1 MGLLGDLAG
10 GIAGDTVEKLILFM
24 AGWLVEIFTTML
36 DFVGTWWLNIGA
48 PEMGAGS
55 ATERVQ
61 MATTTFVGVA
71 GIIGTAFA
79 VLRIAR
85 DHNRESAENLVMGLI
100 RTVVVSGL
108 AVSMVALSLAVTDEV
123 APWLVDTIAGN
134 AARDG
139 LGQSMDLDAVTGSK
153 MALTT
158 AGILIVLAPFAILGS
173 ILNAALVIFSYGAA
187 GALCGLLPIF
197 AAASTT
203 ERGRKSFDKAVGWLI
218 AVILFKPV
226 AAVLYGFG
234 LALMN
239 GIRGTGDGEV
249 ANHVITLLSGTVIIF
264 MACLSMPALARVM
277 VPAVS
282 AGPRGMGAGGLAML
296 GGAVAIGA
304 VTAGVGALAAG
315 AAAGAGA
322 AGAGAGGAAGA
333 GAGGAAGAGAGG
345 GAAGAAGAGAAG
357 AAGAGA
363 AGTGA
368 GAAGTGAAGA
378 GAGGASGGA
387 AGASGASATG
397 AGAGSGAGGGASST
411 TGAPGSTG
419 AGGSASTGGPA
430 GAENVESTTAGAAAT
445 SAPGTTT
452 GGASGAENVQ
462 SPSTGAAPAS
472 AAGTGTGG
480 ASGAENVQHP
490 TTGAAP
496 SSAAGTGGASGA
508 EQVQTSSSSPA
519 AAGGASEASGPAGAE
534 PVAATSGAAPAGHPG
549 GEGSS
554 ATGAKKPLINGQ
566 RIEFGLREVVR
577 DAEHSIESGEDL

>member
-1 MGLLGDLAG
+1 MDGLKNIVS

-61 MATTTFVGVA
+61 MATTMFVGVA

-108 AVSMVALSLAVTDEV
+108 AVSTVALSLAVTDEV
-123 APWLVDTIAGN
+123 APWLVDIIAGN

-139 LGQSMDLDAVTGSK
+139 LGQSMDLDAVAGSK

-158 AGILIVLAPFAILGS
+158 AGILIVLAPFAILGA
-173 ILNAALVIFSYGAA
+173 ILNAALVIFSYGVA

-249 ANHVITLLSGTVIIF
+249 ANHVITLLTGTVIIF

-322 AGAGAGGAAGA
+322 AGAGAGAGAAGAGAAGA
-333 GAGGAAGAGAGG
+333 GAGGAAGAGAAG
-345 GAAGAAGAGAAG
+345 GAAGAAGAGAG
-357 AAGAGA
+357 G
-363 AGTGA
+363 
-368 GAAGTGAAGA
+368 AGA

-411 TGAPGSTG
+411 SGAPGSTG
-419 AGGSASTGGPA
+419 AGGSAPAGGPA
-430 GAENVESTTAGAAAT
+430 GAENVESTTAGAAPT

-462 SPSTGAAPAS
+462 SPSTGAAPS
-472 AAGTGTGG
+472 NAAGTGPGG
-480 ASGAENVQHP
+480 ASGAEP
-490 TTGAAP
+490 
-496 SSAAGTGGASGA
+496 
-508 EQVQTSSSSPA
+508 VQTSSSSPA
-519 AAGGASEASGPAGAE
+519 AAGGAAEASGPAGAE
-534 PVAATSGAAPAGHPG
+534 PVAATNGAAPAGHPG
-549 GEGSS
+549 GEGAS
-554 ATGAKKPLINGQ
+554 ATGAKNPLINGQ
-566 RIEFGLREVVR
+566 RLEFGLREAVR
-577 DAEHSIESGEDL
+577 DAEQSIESGEDL

>member
-1 MGLLGDLAG
+1 MMDWVGDLAG

-48 PEMGAGS
+48 VEMGPGS

-61 MATTTFVGVA
+61 SATTTFVGIA

-108 AVSMVALSLAVTDEV
+108 AVSMVSLSLAVTDEV

-139 LGQSMDLDAVTGSK
+139 LGQSMDLDAVAGSK

-173 ILNAALVIFSYGAA
+173 ILNAALVIFSYGVA

-249 ANHVITLLSGTVIIF
+249 ANHVITLLTGTVIIF

-315 AAAGAGA
+315 AAAAGAGA

-333 GAGGAAGAGAGG
+333 GAAGAAGGAAGAGAGG
-345 GAAGAAGAGAAG
+345 GAAGAAGAGAG
-357 AAGAGA
+357 
-363 AGTGA
+363 GA

-378 GAGGASGGA
+378 GAGGASGGV

-397 AGAGSGAGGGASST
+397 AGAGGGASSAT
-411 TGAPGSTG
+411 GVPGSAAAGAPG
-419 AGGSASTGGPA
+419 GGPVSAGGPA
-430 GAENVESTTAGAAAT
+430 GAENVQSPSTGAAPS
-445 SAPGTTT
+445 SAAGTGT

-462 SPSTGAAPAS
+462 SPSTGAAP
-472 AAGTGTGG
+472 
-480 ASGAENVQHP
+480 
-490 TTGAAP
+490 
-496 SSAAGTGGASGA
+496 SSTAGTGGASGA

-519 AAGGASEASGPAGAE
+519 AAGGAAEASGPAGAE
-534 PVAATSGAAPAGHPG
+534 PVAATNGAGPAGHPG

-566 RIEFGLREVVR
+566 RLEFGLREVVR
-577 DAEHSIESGEDL
+577 DAEQALESGEDL

>member
-1 MGLLGDLAG
+1 MGAQELMDGLKNIVS

-61 MATTTFVGVA
+61 MATTMFVGVA

-108 AVSMVALSLAVTDEV
+108 AVSTVALSLAVTDEV
-123 APWLVDTIAGN
+123 APWLVDIIAGN

-139 LGQSMDLDAVTGSK
+139 LGQSMDLDAVAGSK

-158 AGILIVLAPFAILGS
+158 AGILIVLAPFAILGA
-173 ILNAALVIFSYGAA
+173 ILNAALVIFSYGVA

-249 ANHVITLLSGTVIIF
+249 ANHVITLLTGTVIIF

-322 AGAGAGGAAGA
+322 AGAGAGAGAAGAGAAGA
-333 GAGGAAGAGAGG
+333 GAGGAAGAGAAG
-345 GAAGAAGAGAAG
+345 GAAGAAGAGAG
-357 AAGAGA
+357 G
-363 AGTGA
+363 
-368 GAAGTGAAGA
+368 AGA

-411 TGAPGSTG
+411 SGAPGSTG
-419 AGGSASTGGPA
+419 AGGSAPAGGPA
-430 GAENVESTTAGAAAT
+430 GAENVESTTAGAAPT

-462 SPSTGAAPAS
+462 SPSTGAAPS
-472 AAGTGTGG
+472 NAAGTGPGG
-480 ASGAENVQHP
+480 ASGAEP
-490 TTGAAP
+490 
-496 SSAAGTGGASGA
+496 
-508 EQVQTSSSSPA
+508 VQTSSSSPA
-519 AAGGASEASGPAGAE
+519 AAGGAAEASGPAGAE
-534 PVAATSGAAPAGHPG
+534 PVAATNGAAPAGHPG
-549 GEGSS
+549 GEGAS
-554 ATGAKKPLINGQ
+554 ATGAKNPLINGQ
-566 RIEFGLREVVR
+566 RLEFGLREAVR
-577 DAEHSIESGEDL
+577 DAEQSIESGEDL

>member
-1 MGLLGDLAG
+1 MMDWVGDLAG

-108 AVSMVALSLAVTDEV
+108 AVSMVSLSLAVTDEV

-139 LGQSMDLDAVTGSK
+139 LGQSMDLDAVAGSK

-173 ILNAALVIFSYGAA
+173 ILNAALVIFSYGVA

-249 ANHVITLLSGTVIIF
+249 ANHVITLLTGTVIIF

-333 GAGGAAGAGAGG
+333 AGTGAAGAGAGG
-345 GAAGAAGAGAAG
+345 GAAGAAGAGAG
-357 AAGAGA
+357 
-363 AGTGA
+363 GA

-378 GAGGASGGA
+378 GAGGASGGG

-397 AGAGSGAGGGASST
+397 AGAGGGASST
-411 TGAPGSTG
+411 AGAPGPAG
-419 AGGSASTGGPA
+419 AGGSAPAGGPA

-462 SPSTGAAPAS
+462 SPSTSAAPAS
-472 AAGTGTGG
+472 AAGT
-480 ASGAENVQHP
+480 
-490 TTGAAP
+490 
-496 SSAAGTGGASGA
+496 GTGGASGA

-519 AAGGASEASGPAGAE
+519 AAGGASEVSGPAGAE
-534 PVAATSGAAPAGHPG
+534 PVAATNGAGPAGHPG

-554 ATGAKKPLINGQ
+554 ATGAKNPLINGQ
-566 RIEFGLREVVR
+566 RLEFGLREAVR

>member
-1 MGLLGDLAG
+1 MMDWVGDLAG

-48 PEMGAGS
+48 VEMGAGS

-61 MATTTFVGVA
+61 RATTTFVGVA

-108 AVSMVALSLAVTDEV
+108 AVSMVSLSLAVTDEV

-139 LGQSMDLDAVTGSK
+139 LGQSMDLDAVAGSK

-173 ILNAALVIFSYGAA
+173 ILNAALVIFSYGVA

-249 ANHVITLLSGTVIIF
+249 ANHVITLLTGTVIIF

-333 GAGGAAGAGAGG
+333 GAGGAAGAGAAG
-345 GAAGAAGAGAAG
+345 GAAGAAGAGAGGVG
-357 AAGAGA
+357 AAG
-363 AGTGA
+363 
-368 GAAGTGAAGA
+368 AGA

-397 AGAGSGAGGGASST
+397 AGAGGGASST
-411 TGAPGSTG
+411 AGAPGSTG
-419 AGGSASTGGPA
+419 AGGSALAGGPA

-462 SPSTGAAPAS
+462 TPGTGAAPTS

-480 ASGAENVQHP
+480 ASGAENVQSP
-490 TTGAAP
+490 STGAAP
-496 SSAAGTGGASGA
+496 TSAAGTGTGGASGA
-508 EQVQTSSSSPA
+508 EPVQTSSPSPA

-534 PVAATSGAAPAGHPG
+534 PVAATNGAGPTGHPA

>member
-1 MGLLGDLAG
+1 MDGLKNIVS

-139 LGQSMDLDAVTGSK
+139 LGQSMDLDAVAGSK

-173 ILNAALVIFSYGAA
+173 ILNAALVIFSYGVA

-249 ANHVITLLSGTVIIF
+249 ANHVITLLTGTVIIF

-315 AAAGAGA
+315 AAAAGAGA

-333 GAGGAAGAGAGG
+333 AGTGAAGAGAGG
-345 GAAGAAGAGAAG
+345 GAAGAAGAGAG
-357 AAGAGA
+357 
-363 AGTGA
+363 GA

-378 GAGGASGGA
+378 GAGGVSGGGA
-387 AGASGASATG
+387 SASGASAPG

-411 TGAPGSTG
+411 AGAPASAG
-419 AGGSASTGGPA
+419 AGGSAPAGGPA

-462 SPSTGAAPAS
+462 SPSTGAAPSS

-480 ASGAENVQHP
+480 ASGAENVQSP

-496 SSAAGTGGASGA
+496 SSAAGATTGGPSGA
-508 EQVQTSSSSPA
+508 ESVQSSSSGVAPA
-519 AAGGASEASGPAGAE
+519 TGTGETGGPAGAE
-534 PVAATSGAAPAGHPG
+534 PVAATNGSAPAGHPA

-577 DAEHSIESGEDL
+577 DAEQSIESGEDL

>member
-1 MGLLGDLAG
+1 
-10 GIAGDTVEKLILFM
+10 KLILFM

-173 ILNAALVIFSYGAA
+173 ILNAALVIFSYGVA

-249 ANHVITLLSGTVIIF
+249 ANHVITLLTGTVIIF

-333 GAGGAAGAGAGG
+333 AGAGAAGGAAGAGG

-357 AAGAGA
+357 T
-363 AGTGA
+363 GT
-368 GAAGTGAAGA
+368 AGA
-378 GAGGASGGA
+378 GAGGVSGGG

-419 AGGSASTGGPA
+419 AGGSAPAGGPA

-462 SPSTGAAPAS
+462 SP
-472 AAGTGTGG
+472 
-480 ASGAENVQHP
+480 

-496 SSAAGTGGASGA
+496 TSAAGTGGASGA
-508 EQVQTSSSSPA
+508 EQVRSSSPSPA
-519 AAGGASEASGPAGAE
+519 AAGGASEVSGPAGAE
-534 PVAATSGAAPAGHPG
+534 AVAPTNGAGPTGHPA

-554 ATGAKKPLINGQ
+554 VTGAKKPLINGQ

>member
-1 MGLLGDLAG
+1 LAG

-48 PEMGAGS
+48 VEMGPGS

-61 MATTTFVGVA
+61 RATTTFVGVA

-108 AVSMVALSLAVTDEV
+108 AVSTVSLSLAVTDEV

-139 LGQSMDLDAVTGSK
+139 LGQSMDLDAVAGSK

-158 AGILIVLAPFAILGS
+158 AGILIVLAPFAILGA
-173 ILNAALVIFSYGAA
+173 ILNAALVIFSYGVA

-203 ERGRKSFDKAVGWLI
+203 ERGRKAFDKAVGWLI

-249 ANHVITLLSGTVIIF
+249 ANHVITLLTGTVIIF

-322 AGAGAGGAAGA
+322 AGAGAGAAGAGAAGA
-333 GAGGAAGAGAGG
+333 GAGGAAGAGAAG
-345 GAAGAAGAGAAG
+345 GAAGAAGAGAG
-357 AAGAGA
+357 GAGA
-363 AGTGA
+363 AG
-368 GAAGTGAAGA
+368 AGA

-419 AGGSASTGGPA
+419 AGGSASAGGPA

-462 SPSTGAAPAS
+462 SPSTGAAPSS

-480 ASGAENVQHP
+480 ASGAEP
-490 TTGAAP
+490 
-496 SSAAGTGGASGA
+496 
-508 EQVQTSSSSPA
+508 VQTSSSSPA
-519 AAGGASEASGPAGAE
+519 AAGGTSEASGPAGAE
-534 PVAATSGAAPAGHPG
+534 PVAATNGAGPTGHPA

-566 RIEFGLREVVR
+566 RLEFGLREVVR
-577 DAEHSIESGEDL
+577 DSEQSIESGEDL

>member
-1 MGLLGDLAG
+1 M
-10 GIAGDTVEKLILFM
+10 EKVILFM

-61 MATTTFVGVA
+61 RATTTFVGVA

-85 DHNRESAENLVMGLI
+85 DHSRESAENLVMGLI

-123 APWLVDTIAGN
+123 APWLVDTIAGD

-139 LGQSMDLDAVTGSK
+139 LGQSMGLDAVAGST

-158 AGILIVLAPFAILGS
+158 AGILIVLAPFAILGA
-173 ILNAALVIFSYGAA
+173 ILNAALVIFSYGVA
-187 GALCGLLPIF
+187 GALCGILPIF

-203 ERGRKSFDKAVGWLI
+203 ERGRKAFDKAVGWLI
-218 AVILFKPV
+218 SVILFKPV

-239 GIRGTGDGEV
+239 GISGTGDGEV
-249 ANHVITLLSGTVIIF
+249 ANQVITLLTGTVIIF
-264 MACLSMPALARVM
+264 SACLSMPALARVM

-304 VTAGVGALAAG
+304 LTAGVGTAAAG
-315 AAAGAGA
+315 AAAAGAGA
-322 AGAGAGGAAGA
+322 AGAGAGA
-333 GAGGAAGAGAGG
+333 AGGA
-345 GAAGAAGAGAAG
+345 AGAAG

-363 AGTGA
+363 AGGA
-368 GAAGTGAAGA
+368 TGA
-378 GAGGASGGA
+378 GAGGAGA
-387 AGASGASATG
+387 
-397 AGAGSGAGGGASST
+397 AGAGSGAGTGASGAGAGASGAGASSGAGGGSST
-411 TGAPGSTG
+411 GSSASSSTGAPGSAG
-419 AGGSASTGGPA
+419 AGGPGDGSPSVGGPA
-430 GAENVESTTAGAAAT
+430 GAESVESTTAGAAPT

-462 SPSTGAAPAS
+462 SPSTGAAPTR

-480 ASGAENVQHP
+480 ASGAE
-490 TTGAAP
+490 
-496 SSAAGTGGASGA
+496 
-508 EQVQTSSSSPA
+508 QVQSSSPSPA

-534 PVAATSGAAPAGHPG
+534 AVAPTNGAGPTGHPG

-554 ATGAKKPLINGQ
+554 VTGAKKPLINGQ
-566 RIEFGLREVVR
+566 RLEFGLREVVR

>member
-1 MGLLGDLAG
+1 MMDWVGDLASSV
-10 GIAGDTVEKLILFM
+10 AGDTVEKVILFM

-61 MATTTFVGVA
+61 RATTTFVGVA

-85 DHNRESAENLVMGLI
+85 DHSRESAENLVMGLI

-123 APWLVDTIAGN
+123 APWLVDTIAGD

-139 LGQSMDLDAVTGSK
+139 LGQSMGLDAVAGST

-158 AGILIVLAPFAILGS
+158 AGILIVLAPFAILGA
-173 ILNAALVIFSYGAA
+173 ILNAALVIFSYGVA
-187 GALCGLLPIF
+187 GALCGILPIF

-203 ERGRKSFDKAVGWLI
+203 ERGRKAFDKAVGWLI
-218 AVILFKPV
+218 SVILFKPV

-239 GIRGTGDGEV
+239 GISGTGDGEV
-249 ANHVITLLSGTVIIF
+249 ANQVITLLTGTVIIF
-264 MACLSMPALARVM
+264 SACLSMPALARVM

-304 VTAGVGALAAG
+304 LTAGVGTAAAG
-315 AAAGAGA
+315 AAAAGAGA
-322 AGAGAGGAAGA
+322 AGAGAGA
-333 GAGGAAGAGAGG
+333 AGGA
-345 GAAGAAGAGAAG
+345 AGAAG

-363 AGTGA
+363 AGGA
-368 GAAGTGAAGA
+368 TGA
-378 GAGGASGGA
+378 GAGGAGA
-387 AGASGASATG
+387 
-397 AGAGSGAGGGASST
+397 AGAGSGAGTGASGAGAGASGAGASSGAGGGSST
-411 TGAPGSTG
+411 GSSASSSTGAPGSAG
-419 AGGSASTGGPA
+419 AGGPGDGSPSVGGPA
-430 GAENVESTTAGAAAT
+430 GAESVESTTAGAAPT

-462 SPSTGAAPAS
+462 SPSTGAAPTR

-480 ASGAENVQHP
+480 ASGAE
-490 TTGAAP
+490 
-496 SSAAGTGGASGA
+496 
-508 EQVQTSSSSPA
+508 QVQSSSPSPA

-534 PVAATSGAAPAGHPG
+534 AVAPTNGAGPTGHPG

-554 ATGAKKPLINGQ
+554 VTGAKKPLINGQ
-566 RIEFGLREVVR
+566 RLEFGLREVVR

>member
-10 GIAGDTVEKLILFM
+10 SIAGDTVEKLILFM
-24 AGWLVEIFTTML
+24 AGWLVDIFTTML

-48 PEMGAGS
+48 VEMGPGS

-79 VLRIAR
+79 VIKIAR
-85 DHNRESAENLVMGLI
+85 DHSRESAENLVMGLI
-100 RTVVVSGL
+100 RTVVTSAL
-108 AVSMVALSLAVTDEV
+108 AVSMVALSLAVTDQV

-139 LGQSMDLDAVTGSK
+139 LGQSMGLDAVGGSA

-158 AGILIVLAPFAILGS
+158 AGILIVLAPFAILGA
-173 ILNAALVIFSYGAA
+173 ILNAALVIFSYGVA

-239 GIRGTGDGEV
+239 GISGTGNDEV
-249 ANHVITLLSGTVIIF
+249 SNQVITLITGTVIIF
-264 MACLSMPALARVM
+264 TACLSMPALARVM

-282 AGPRGMGAGGLAML
+282 AGPRGMGAGGLAMV

-322 AGAGAGGAAGA
+322 GGAAGA

-345 GAAGAAGAGAAG
+345 
-357 AAGAGA
+357 
-363 AGTGA
+363 
-368 GAAGTGAAGA
+368 
-378 GAGGASGGA
+378 ASGGG
-387 AGASGASATG
+387 AGASGASASG
-397 AGAGSGAGGGASST
+397 AGAGSGTGGGASST
-411 TGAPGSTG
+411 PGAPGSAG
-419 AGGSASTGGPA
+419 AGTPGGDSPAAGGPA
-430 GAENVESTTAGAAAT
+430 GAQNVESTTAGAAPT

-462 SPSTGAAPAS
+462 SPTTGAAPNS

-480 ASGAENVQHP
+480 ASGAESVQSP

-496 SSAAGTGGASGA
+496 TSAAGTGTGGASGA
-508 EQVQTSSSSPA
+508 EQVQSSSPSPA
-519 AAGGASEASGPAGAE
+519 AAGGVSEASGPAGAE
-534 PVAATSGAAPAGHPG
+534 PVAATSGAGPTGHPG

>member
-1 MGLLGDLAG
+1 MDVIKDVAG
-10 GIAGDTVEKLILFM
+10 SIAGDTVEKLILFM
-24 AGWLVEIFTTML
+24 AGWLIEVFTTML
-36 DFVGTWWLNIGA
+36 DLVGTWWLNIGA

-61 MATTTFVGVA
+61 TATTTFVGVA

-139 LGQSMDLDAVTGSK
+139 LGQSMGLSGMVGAG
-153 MALTT
+153 MALPT
-158 AGILIVLAPFAILGS
+158 AGILLFLTPFALLGA
-173 ILNAALVIFSYGAA
+173 ILNAALVIFSYGVA

-203 ERGRKSFDKAVGWLI
+203 QKGQKSFDKAVGWLL
-218 AVILFKPV
+218 AMILFKPG
-226 AAVLYGFG
+226 AAVIYGFG

-239 GIRGTGDGEV
+239 GIDGTGGDEV
-249 ANHVITLLSGTVIIF
+249 SNKIISLLTGTVVIF
-264 MACLSMPALARVM
+264 SACFAMPALVRVL

-282 AGPRGMGAGGLAML
+282 AGPRGMGAGGLAMV
-296 GGAVAIGA
+296 GGALAIGA
-304 VTAGVGALAAG
+304 VTAGVGTLAAG

-322 AGAGAGGAAGA
+322 AGAGAA
-333 GAGGAAGAGAGG
+333 GAGGAAGAAG
-345 GAAGAAGAGAAG
+345 GAAGAAGAGAG
-357 AAGAGA
+357 
-363 AGTGA
+363 GA

-411 TGAPGSTG
+411 AGAPGSAG
-419 AGGSASTGGPA
+419 AGGSAPAGGPA

-462 SPSTGAAPAS
+462 SASTGAAPSS
-472 AAGTGTGG
+472 AAATGTGG
-480 ASGAENVQHP
+480 ASGAENVQTP
-490 TTGAAP
+490 STGAAP
-496 SSAAGTGGASGA
+496 SSTAGTGGASGA

-519 AAGGASEASGPAGAE
+519 AAGGASEAAGPAGAE
-534 PVAATSGAAPAGHPG
+534 PVAPANGAAAVGHPA

-566 RIEFGLREVVR
+566 RLEFGLREVVR
-577 DAEHSIESGEDL
+577 DAEHALESGEDL

>member
-1 MGLLGDLAG
+1 MDVIKDVAG
-10 GIAGDTVEKLILFM
+10 SIAGDTVEKLILFM
-24 AGWLVEIFTTML
+24 AGWLIEVFTTML
-36 DFVGTWWLNIGA
+36 DMVGTWWLNIGA

-61 MATTTFVGVA
+61 TATTTFVGVA

-108 AVSMVALSLAVTDEV
+108 AVSMVSLSLAVTDEV

-139 LGQSMDLDAVTGSK
+139 LGQSMGLSGMVGAG
-153 MALTT
+153 MALPT
-158 AGILIVLAPFAILGS
+158 AGILLFLTPFALLGA
-173 ILNAALVIFSYGAA
+173 ILNAALVIFSYGVA

-203 ERGRKSFDKAVGWLI
+203 QKGQKSFDKAVGWLL
-218 AVILFKPV
+218 AMILFKPG
-226 AAVLYGFG
+226 AAVIYGFG

-239 GIRGTGDGEV
+239 GIDGTGGDEV
-249 ANHVITLLSGTVIIF
+249 SNKIISLLTGTVVIF
-264 MACLSMPALARVM
+264 SACFAMPALVRVL

-282 AGPRGMGAGGLAML
+282 AGPRGMGAGGLAMV
-296 GGAVAIGA
+296 GGALAIGA
-304 VTAGVGALAAG
+304 VTAGVGTLAAG
-315 AAAGAGA
+315 AGAAGAGA

-333 GAGGAAGAGAGG
+333 AG

-357 AAGAGA
+357 A
-363 AGTGA
+363 
-368 GAAGTGAAGA
+368 GAAGA
-378 GAGGASGGA
+378 GGGGAGAGGVSGGG

-397 AGAGSGAGGGASST
+397 AGAGGGASST
-411 TGAPGSTG
+411 TGAPGSAAAG
-419 AGGSASTGGPA
+419 APSGGPVSAGGPAGGPA

-452 GGASGAENVQ
+452 GGASGAEPVQ
-462 SPSTGAAPAS
+462 S
-472 AAGTGTGG
+472 
-480 ASGAENVQHP
+480 
-490 TTGAAP
+490 
-496 SSAAGTGGASGA
+496 
-508 EQVQTSSSSPA
+508 SSSSPA
-519 AAGGASEASGPAGAE
+519 AAGGATEASGPAGAE
-534 PVAATSGAAPAGHPG
+534 PVAATNGAGPAGHPG

-554 ATGAKKPLINGQ
+554 ATGAKNPLINGQ
-566 RIEFGLREVVR
+566 RLEFGLREVVR
-577 DAEHSIESGEDL
+577 DAEQSIESGEDL

>member
-1 MGLLGDLAG
+1 MDGLKNIVS

-173 ILNAALVIFSYGAA
+173 ILNAALVIFSYGVA

-249 ANHVITLLSGTVIIF
+249 ANHVITLLTGTVIIF

-333 GAGGAAGAGAGG
+333 AGAGAAGGAAGAGG

-357 AAGAGA
+357 T
-363 AGTGA
+363 GT
-368 GAAGTGAAGA
+368 AGA
-378 GAGGASGGA
+378 GAGGVSGGG

-419 AGGSASTGGPA
+419 AGGSAPAGGPA

-462 SPSTGAAPAS
+462 SP
-472 AAGTGTGG
+472 
-480 ASGAENVQHP
+480 

-496 SSAAGTGGASGA
+496 TSAAGTGGASGA
-508 EQVQTSSSSPA
+508 EQVRSSSPSPA
-519 AAGGASEASGPAGAE
+519 AAGGASEVSGPAGAE
-534 PVAATSGAAPAGHPG
+534 AVAPTNGAGPTGHPA

-554 ATGAKKPLINGQ
+554 VTGAKKPLINGQ

>member
-1 MGLLGDLAG
+1 MGLLGDLASSV
-10 GIAGDTVEKLILFM
+10 AGDTVEKLILFM

-61 MATTTFVGVA
+61 TATTTFVGVA

-85 DHNRESAENLVMGLI
+85 DHSRDSAENLVMGLI

-108 AVSMVALSLAVTDEV
+108 AVSMVSLSLAVTDEV

-139 LGQSMDLDAVTGSK
+139 LGQSMDLDAVAGSK

-173 ILNAALVIFSYGAA
+173 ILNAALVIFSYGVA

-203 ERGRKSFDKAVGWLI
+203 ERGRKAFDKAVGWLI

-249 ANHVITLLSGTVIIF
+249 ANHVITLLTGTVIIF

-322 AGAGAGGAAGA
+322 AGAGAGAAGAGAAGA
-333 GAGGAAGAGAGG
+333 GAG
-345 GAAGAAGAGAAG
+345 AGAAGAGAAG
-357 AAGAGA
+357 AGASGAGA
-363 AGTGA
+363 AGAGPGA
-368 GAAGTGAAGA
+368 GAAGA
-378 GAGGASGGA
+378 GASGAG
-387 AGASGASATG
+387 AGAS
-397 AGAGSGAGGGASST
+397 GAGSGAGGGASTGSSAA
-411 TGAPGSTG
+411 GAPGSAG
-419 AGGSASTGGPA
+419 AGAPSGGSPSAGGPA

-445 SAPGTTT
+445 SVPGTTT

-462 SPSTGAAPAS
+462 SP
-472 AAGTGTGG
+472 
-480 ASGAENVQHP
+480 

-496 SSAAGTGGASGA
+496 NSAAGASTGGPSGA
-508 EQVQTSSSSPA
+508 ESVQSSSSGISPA
-519 AAGGASEASGPAGAE
+519 TGTGETSGPAGAE
-534 PVAATSGAAPAGHPG
+534 PVAATNGAGPTGHPA

-554 ATGAKKPLINGQ
+554 ATGAKNPLINGQ

-577 DAEHSIESGEDL
+577 DAEQALESGEDL

>member
-1 MGLLGDLAG
+1 MDVIKDVAG
-10 GIAGDTVEKLILFM
+10 SIAGDTVEKLILFM
-24 AGWLVEIFTTML
+24 AGWLIEVFTTML
-36 DFVGTWWLNIGA
+36 DLVGTWWLNIGA

-61 MATTTFVGVA
+61 TATTTFVGVA

-134 AARDG
+134 AARDR
-139 LGQSMDLDAVTGSK
+139 LGQSMGLSGMVGAG
-153 MALTT
+153 MALPT
-158 AGILIVLAPFAILGS
+158 AGILLFLTPFALLGA
-173 ILNAALVIFSYGAA
+173 ILNAALVIFSYGVA

-203 ERGRKSFDKAVGWLI
+203 QKGQKSFDKAVGWLL
-218 AVILFKPV
+218 AMILFKPG
-226 AAVLYGFG
+226 AAVIYGFG

-239 GIRGTGDGEV
+239 GIDGTGGDEV
-249 ANHVITLLSGTVIIF
+249 SNKIISLLTGTVVIF
-264 MACLSMPALARVM
+264 SACFAMPALVRVL

-282 AGPRGMGAGGLAML
+282 AGPRGMGAGGLAMV
-296 GGAVAIGA
+296 GGALAIGA
-304 VTAGVGALAAG
+304 VTAGVGTLAAG
-315 AAAGAGA
+315 AAAGAGAAGAGA

-333 GAGGAAGAGAGG
+333 AG
-345 GAAGAAGAGAAG
+345 GAAGAAGAGAG
-357 AAGAGA
+357 
-363 AGTGA
+363 GA

-387 AGASGASATG
+387 AGAGSSATG

-411 TGAPGSTG
+411 TGAPGSAAAG
-419 AGGSASTGGPA
+419 APSGGPVSAGGPAGGPA

-452 GGASGAENVQ
+452 GGTSGAENVQ
-462 SPSTGAAPAS
+462 SSSTGAAPTS

-480 ASGAENVQHP
+480 ASGAE
-490 TTGAAP
+490 
-496 SSAAGTGGASGA
+496 
-508 EQVQTSSSSPA
+508 QVQSSSSSSA

-534 PVAATSGAAPAGHPG
+534 PVAATNGAAPAGHPG

-554 ATGAKKPLINGQ
+554 VTGAKNPLINGQ
-566 RIEFGLREVVR
+566 RLEFGLREAVR
-577 DAEHSIESGEDL
+577 DAEQSIESGEDL

>member
-1 MGLLGDLAG
+1 MDVIKDVAG
-10 GIAGDTVEKLILFM
+10 SIAGDTVEKLILFM
-24 AGWLVEIFTTML
+24 AGWLIEVFTTML
-36 DFVGTWWLNIGA
+36 DLVGTWWLNIGA

-61 MATTTFVGVA
+61 TATTTFVGVA

-108 AVSMVALSLAVTDEV
+108 AVSMVSLSLAVTDEV

-139 LGQSMDLDAVTGSK
+139 LGQSMGLSGMVGAG
-153 MALTT
+153 MALPT
-158 AGILIVLAPFAILGS
+158 AGILLFLTPFALLGA
-173 ILNAALVIFSYGAA
+173 ILNAALVIFSYGVA

-203 ERGRKSFDKAVGWLI
+203 QKGQKSFDKAVGWLL
-218 AVILFKPV
+218 AMILFKPG
-226 AAVLYGFG
+226 AAVIYGFG

-239 GIRGTGDGEV
+239 GIDGTGGDEV
-249 ANHVITLLSGTVIIF
+249 SNKIISLLTGTVVIF
-264 MACLSMPALARVM
+264 SACFAMPALVRVL

-282 AGPRGMGAGGLAML
+282 AGPRGMGAGGLAMV
-296 GGAVAIGA
+296 GGALAIGA
-304 VTAGVGALAAG
+304 VTAGVGTLAAG
-315 AAAGAGA
+315 AAAGAGAAGAGA

-333 GAGGAAGAGAGG
+333 AG
-345 GAAGAAGAGAAG
+345 AG

-363 AGTGA
+363 AGT
-368 GAAGTGAAGA
+368 

-411 TGAPGSTG
+411 AGAPGSAG
-419 AGGSASTGGPA
+419 AGGSAPAGGPA

-452 GGASGAENVQ
+452 GGAAGAENVQ

-480 ASGAENVQHP
+480 ASGAE
-490 TTGAAP
+490 
-496 SSAAGTGGASGA
+496 
-508 EQVQTSSSSPA
+508 QVQTSSSSPA
-519 AAGGASEASGPAGAE
+519 AAGGSAEASGPAGAE
-534 PVAATSGAAPAGHPG
+534 PVAATNGAGPTGHPG

-554 ATGAKKPLINGQ
+554 VTGAKKPLINGQ
-566 RIEFGLREVVR
+566 RLEFGLREVVR
-577 DAEHSIESGEDL
+577 DSEQSIESGEDL

>member
-1 MGLLGDLAG
+1 MGLLGDLAS

-108 AVSMVALSLAVTDEV
+108 AVSMVSLSLAVTDEV

-173 ILNAALVIFSYGAA
+173 ILNAALVIFSYGVA

-249 ANHVITLLSGTVIIF
+249 ANHVITLLTGTVIIF

-322 AGAGAGGAAGA
+322 ADA
-333 GAGGAAGAGAGG
+333 

-357 AAGAGA
+357 AGGAAGA
-363 AGTGA
+363 AGGATG
-368 GAAGTGAAGA
+368 GAAGA
-378 GAGGASGGA
+378 GASGAG
-387 AGASGASATG
+387 AGASGAG
-397 AGAGSGAGGGASST
+397 AAASGAGGGASGAGGGAST
-411 TGAPGSTG
+411 GSGAAGAPGSASAG
-419 AGGSASTGGPA
+419 APGGGSPSAGGPA

-462 SPSTGAAPAS
+462 SPSTGAAP
-472 AAGTGTGG
+472 
-480 ASGAENVQHP
+480 
-490 TTGAAP
+490 

-519 AAGGASEASGPAGAE
+519 AAGGAAEASGP
-534 PVAATSGAAPAGHPG
+534 TGHPG

>member
-1 MGLLGDLAG
+1 MGLLGDLAS

-108 AVSMVALSLAVTDEV
+108 AVSMVSLSLAVTDEV

-173 ILNAALVIFSYGAA
+173 ILNAALVIFSYGVA

-249 ANHVITLLSGTVIIF
+249 ANHVITLLTGTVIIF

-322 AGAGAGGAAGA
+322 ADA
-333 GAGGAAGAGAGG
+333 

-357 AAGAGA
+357 AGGAAGA
-363 AGTGA
+363 AGGATG
-368 GAAGTGAAGA
+368 GAAGA
-378 GAGGASGGA
+378 GASGAG
-387 AGASGASATG
+387 AGASGAGAAASG
-397 AGAGSGAGGGASST
+397 AGAAASGAGGGASGAGGGAST
-411 TGAPGSTG
+411 GSGAAGAPGSASAG
-419 AGGSASTGGPA
+419 APGGGSPSAGGPA

-462 SPSTGAAPAS
+462 SPSTGAAP
-472 AAGTGTGG
+472 
-480 ASGAENVQHP
+480 
-490 TTGAAP
+490 

-519 AAGGASEASGPAGAE
+519 AAGGAAEASGP
-534 PVAATSGAAPAGHPG
+534 TGHPG

>member
-1 MGLLGDLAG
+1 MEFISDMASS
-10 GIAGDTVEKLILFM
+10 IAGDTVEKLILFM

-61 MATTTFVGVA
+61 TATTTFVGVA

-85 DHNRESAENLVMGLI
+85 DHSRESAENLVMGLI

-123 APWLVDTIAGN
+123 APWLVDTIAGD

-139 LGQSMDLDAVTGSK
+139 LGQSMGLDAVAGST

-158 AGILIVLAPFAILGS
+158 AGILIVLAPFAILGA
-173 ILNAALVIFSYGAA
+173 ILNAALVIFSYGVA
-187 GALCGLLPIF
+187 GALCGILPIF

-203 ERGRKSFDKAVGWLI
+203 ERGRKAFDKAVGWLI
-218 AVILFKPV
+218 SVILFKPV

-239 GIRGTGDGEV
+239 GISGTGDGEV
-249 ANHVITLLSGTVIIF
+249 ANHVITLLTGTVIIF
-264 MACLSMPALARVM
+264 SACLSMPALARVM

-304 VTAGVGALAAG
+304 LTAGVGTAAAG
-315 AAAGAGA
+315 AAAAGAAGAGAGAAGAGAGAAGAGA
-322 AGAGAGGAAGA
+322 AGAGAGAA
-333 GAGGAAGAGAGG
+333 G
-345 GAAGAAGAGAAG
+345 GAAGAAGG
-357 AAGAGA
+357 
-363 AGTGA
+363 
-368 GAAGTGAAGA
+368 
-378 GAGGASGGA
+378 GAGGAGA
-387 AGASGASATG
+387 
-397 AGAGSGAGGGASST
+397 AGAGSGAGAGASGAGAGASGAGASSGAGGGSST
-411 TGAPGSTG
+411 GSSASSSTGAPGSTG
-419 AGGSASTGGPA
+419 AGGGSPSADGPA
-430 GAENVESTTAGAAAT
+430 GAENVESTTAGTAPT

-462 SPSTGAAPAS
+462 SPTTGAAPGS

-480 ASGAENVQHP
+480 PTGAESVQ
-490 TTGAAP
+490 
-496 SSAAGTGGASGA
+496 
-508 EQVQTSSSSPA
+508 SSSPSPA
-519 AAGGASEASGPAGAE
+519 AAGGTSEASGPAGAE
-534 PVAATSGAAPAGHPG
+534 AVAPTNGAGPTGHPG

-554 ATGAKKPLINGQ
+554 VTGAKKPLINGQ
-566 RIEFGLREVVR
+566 RLEFGLREVVR
-577 DAEHSIESGEDL
+577 DAEQSIESGEDL

>member
-1 MGLLGDLAG
+1 MDGLKNIVS

-108 AVSMVALSLAVTDEV
+108 AVSTVALSLAVTDEV

-139 LGQSMDLDAVTGSK
+139 LGQSMDLDAVAGSK

-173 ILNAALVIFSYGAA
+173 ILNAALVIFSYGVA

-249 ANHVITLLSGTVIIF
+249 ANHVITLLTGTVIIF

-322 AGAGAGGAAGA
+322 AGAGAGAGAAGA
-333 GAGGAAGAGAGG
+333 GATGAGASATGAGAAG
-345 GAAGAAGAGAAG
+345 GAAGAAGAGAGVAG

-363 AGTGA
+363 GGA
-368 GAAGTGAAGA
+368 GAAGAA

-419 AGGSASTGGPA
+419 AGGSAPAGGPA
-430 GAENVESTTAGAAAT
+430 GAENVESTTAGAAPT

-462 SPSTGAAPAS
+462 SPSTGAAPSNAT
-472 AAGTGTGG
+472 GTGTGG
-480 ASGAENVQHP
+480 AAGAEP
-490 TTGAAP
+490 
-496 SSAAGTGGASGA
+496 
-508 EQVQTSSSSPA
+508 VQTSSSSPA

-534 PVAATSGAAPAGHPG
+534 PVASTNGAGPTGHPG
-549 GEGSS
+549 GEGAS
-554 ATGAKKPLINGQ
+554 ATGAKNPLINGQ
-566 RIEFGLREVVR
+566 RLEFGLREVVR
-577 DAEHSIESGEDL
+577 DSEQSIESGEDL

>member
-1 MGLLGDLAG
+1 MMDWVGDLAG

-24 AGWLVEIFTTML
+24 AGWLIEIFTTML

-48 PEMGAGS
+48 VEMGAGS

-61 MATTTFVGVA
+61 TATTTFVGVA

-85 DHNRESAENLVMGLI
+85 DHSRESAENLVMGLI

-108 AVSMVALSLAVTDEV
+108 AVSMVSLSLAVTDEV

-139 LGQSMDLDAVTGSK
+139 LGQSMDLDAVAGSK

-158 AGILIVLAPFAILGS
+158 AGILIVLAPFAILGA
-173 ILNAALVIFSYGAA
+173 ILNAALVIFSYGVA

-203 ERGRKSFDKAVGWLI
+203 ERGRKAFDKAVGWLI
-218 AVILFKPV
+218 SVILFKPV

-249 ANHVITLLSGTVIIF
+249 ANHVITLLTGTVIIF
-264 MACLSMPALARVM
+264 SACLSMPALARVM

-304 VTAGVGALAAG
+304 LTAGVGTAAAG
-315 AAAGAGA
+315 AAAAGAGA
-322 AGAGAGGAAGA
+322 TGAGSG
-333 GAGGAAGAGAGG
+333 
-345 GAAGAAGAGAAG
+345 
-357 AAGAGA
+357 

-368 GAAGTGAAGA
+368 SGA
-378 GAGGASGGA
+378 G
-387 AGASGASATG
+387 SGASG
-397 AGAGSGAGGGASST
+397 AGAGSGAGGGSSTGSSASSSI
-411 TGAPGSTG
+411 GAPGSTG
-419 AGGSASTGGPA
+419 AGGGSPSTGGPA
-430 GAENVESTTAGAAAT
+430 GAENVESTTAGAVPT

-462 SPSTGAAPAS
+462 SPTTGAAPSS

-480 ASGAENVQHP
+480 ASGAE
-490 TTGAAP
+490 
-496 SSAAGTGGASGA
+496 
-508 EQVQTSSSSPA
+508 QVQSSSPSPA

-534 PVAATSGAAPAGHPG
+534 AVAPTNGAGPTGHPG

-554 ATGAKKPLINGQ
+554 VTGAKKPLINGQ
-566 RIEFGLREVVR
+566 RLEFGLREVVR

>member
-1 MGLLGDLAG
+1 MDVIKDVAG
-10 GIAGDTVEKLILFM
+10 SIAGDTVEKLILFM
-24 AGWLVEIFTTML
+24 AGWLIEVFTTML
-36 DFVGTWWLNIGA
+36 DLVGTWWLNIGA

-61 MATTTFVGVA
+61 TATTTFVGVA

-108 AVSMVALSLAVTDEV
+108 AVSMVALSLTVTDEV

-139 LGQSMDLDAVTGSK
+139 LGQSMGLSGMVGAG
-153 MALTT
+153 MALPT
-158 AGILIVLAPFAILGS
+158 AGILLFLTPFALLGA
-173 ILNAALVIFSYGAA
+173 ILNAALVIFSYGVA

-203 ERGRKSFDKAVGWLI
+203 QKGQKSFDKAVGWLL
-218 AVILFKPV
+218 AMILFKPG
-226 AAVLYGFG
+226 AAVIYGFG

-239 GIRGTGDGEV
+239 GIDGTGGDEV
-249 ANHVITLLSGTVIIF
+249 ANKIISLLTGTVVIF
-264 MACLSMPALARVM
+264 SACFAMPALVRVL

-304 VTAGVGALAAG
+304 LTAGVGTAAAG
-315 AAAGAGA
+315 AAAAGAGA
-322 AGAGAGGAAGA
+322 AGAGAGGATGA
-333 GAGGAAGAGAGG
+333 GASG
-345 GAAGAAGAGAAG
+345 AGAAGAGA
-357 AAGAGA
+357 
-363 AGTGA
+363 
-368 GAAGTGAAGA
+368 
-378 GAGGASGGA
+378 S
-387 AGASGASATG
+387 G
-397 AGAGSGAGGGASST
+397 AGAGSGAGGGAFSA
-411 TGAPGSTG
+411 TGAQAPGSG
-419 AGGSASTGGPA
+419 EAAGGGSSTAGGPA
-430 GAENVESTTAGAAAT
+430 GAENVESATAAAAPSSAPGTTTGDASGAENVQSSTAGAAPT

-462 SPSTGAAPAS
+462 GPTSGSSAPGGSSASTGSGPA
-472 AAGTGTGG
+472 
-480 ASGAENVQHP
+480 GAEPVQ
-490 TTGAAP
+490 
-496 SSAAGTGGASGA
+496 SSNPP
-508 EQVQTSSSSPA
+508 PA

-534 PVAATSGAAPAGHPG
+534 PVASTNGAGPTGHPG

-554 ATGAKKPLINGQ
+554 VTGAKKPLVDGQ
-566 RIEFGLREVVR
+566 RLEFGLREVAR
-577 DAEHSIESGEDL
+577 DSEQSIESGEDL

>member
-1 MGLLGDLAG
+1 MEFISDMASS
-10 GIAGDTVEKLILFM
+10 IAGDTVEKLILFM

-173 ILNAALVIFSYGAA
+173 ILNAALVIFSYGVA

-249 ANHVITLLSGTVIIF
+249 ANHVITLLTGTVIIF

-333 GAGGAAGAGAGG
+333 GAAGAAGGAAGAGAGG
-345 GAAGAAGAGAAG
+345 GAAGAAGAGAG
-357 AAGAGA
+357 
-363 AGTGA
+363 GA
-368 GAAGTGAAGA
+368 GAAGTGAA
-378 GAGGASGGA
+378 AGGASGGA

-397 AGAGSGAGGGASST
+397 AGAGGGASST
-411 TGAPGSTG
+411 TGAPGSAG
-419 AGGSASTGGPA
+419 AGGSAPAGGPA
-430 GAENVESTTAGAAAT
+430 GAENVESTTAGAAPT

-452 GGASGAENVQ
+452 GGASGVENVQ
-462 SPSTGAAPAS
+462 SPSTGAAPSS

-480 ASGAENVQHP
+480 ASGAE
-490 TTGAAP
+490 
-496 SSAAGTGGASGA
+496 
-508 EQVQTSSSSPA
+508 QVQSSSPPPA

-534 PVAATSGAAPAGHPG
+534 PVAATNGAAPAGHPG

-554 ATGAKKPLINGQ
+554 ATGAKNPLINDQ
-566 RIEFGLREVVR
+566 RLEFGLREAVR
-577 DAEHSIESGEDL
+577 DAEQALESGEDL

>member
-1 MGLLGDLAG
+1 MGAQELMDALKNIAS

-48 PEMGAGS
+48 VEMGPGS

-79 VLRIAR
+79 ALRIAR
-85 DHNRESAENLVMGLI
+85 DHSRESAENLVMGLI
-100 RTVVVSGL
+100 RTVVVSGV
-108 AVSMVALSLAVTDEV
+108 AVSMVALSLAVTDQV
-123 APWLVDTIAGN
+123 APWLVDTIAGD

-139 LGQSMDLDAVTGSK
+139 LGQSMGLDAVGGSA

-158 AGILIVLAPFAILGS
+158 AGILIVLAPFAILGA
-173 ILNAALVIFSYGAA
+173 ILNAALVIFSYGVA

-239 GIRGTGDGEV
+239 GISGTGNDEV
-249 ANHVITLLSGTVIIF
+249 SNHVITLITGTVVIF
-264 MACLSMPALARVM
+264 TACLSMPALARVM

-282 AGPRGMGAGGLAML
+282 AGPRGMGAGGLAMV
-296 GGAVAIGA
+296 GGALAIGA
-304 VTAGVGALAAG
+304 VTAGVGTLAAG
-315 AAAGAGA
+315 VAAGAGAAGAGAAGAGGAGA
-322 AGAGAGGAAGA
+322 AGAGAGGA
-333 GAGGAAGAGAGG
+333 GAGGAGVGA
-345 GAAGAAGAGAAG
+345 
-357 AAGAGA
+357 
-363 AGTGA
+363 
-368 GAAGTGAAGA
+368 
-378 GAGGASGGA
+378 ASGGG
-387 AGASGASATG
+387 AGASGASASG
-397 AGAGSGAGGGASST
+397 AGAGGGASST
-411 TGAPGSTG
+411 TGVTGSTG
-419 AGGSASTGGPA
+419 AGGPGGRSASAGGLG
-430 GAENVESTTAGAAAT
+430 GAQNVESTTAGAAPT

-462 SPSTGAAPAS
+462 SPTTGAAPSS
-472 AAGTGTGG
+472 AAGNGTGGASGAEKVQTPTTGAAHSSAGGTGTGG
-480 ASGAENVQHP
+480 ASGAEQMQ
-490 TTGAAP
+490 G
-496 SSAAGTGGASGA
+496 SSP
-508 EQVQTSSSSPA
+508 SPA
-519 AAGGASEASGPAGAE
+519 AAGGASETSGPAGAE
-534 PVAATSGAAPAGHPG
+534 PVAPTNGAGPTGHPG

-554 ATGAKKPLINGQ
+554 VTGAKNPLINGQ
-566 RIEFGLREVVR
+566 RLEFGLREVVR
-577 DAEHSIESGEDL
+577 DAEQGVESGEDL

>member
-1 MGLLGDLAG
+1 MMDWVGDLAG

-24 AGWLVEIFTTML
+24 AGWLIEIFTTML

-48 PEMGAGS
+48 VEMGAGS

-61 MATTTFVGVA
+61 TATTTFVGVA

-85 DHNRESAENLVMGLI
+85 DHSRESAENLVMGLI

-108 AVSMVALSLAVTDEV
+108 AVSMVSLSLAVTDEV

-139 LGQSMDLDAVTGSK
+139 LGQSMDLDAVAGSK

-158 AGILIVLAPFAILGS
+158 AGILIVLAPFAILGA
-173 ILNAALVIFSYGAA
+173 ILNAALVIFSYGVA

-203 ERGRKSFDKAVGWLI
+203 ERGRKAFDKAVGWLI
-218 AVILFKPV
+218 SVILFKPV

-249 ANHVITLLSGTVIIF
+249 ANHVITLLTGTVIIF
-264 MACLSMPALARVM
+264 SACLSMPALARVM

-304 VTAGVGALAAG
+304 LTAGVGTAAAG
-315 AAAGAGA
+315 AAAAGAGA
-322 AGAGAGGAAGA
+322 TGAGVAGAGAGAAGGAAGAAGGGAGGAAGA
-333 GAGGAAGAGAGG
+333 GAGGAGATGAGSG
-345 GAAGAAGAGAAG
+345 
-357 AAGAGA
+357 

-368 GAAGTGAAGA
+368 SGA
-378 GAGGASGGA
+378 G
-387 AGASGASATG
+387 SGASG
-397 AGAGSGAGGGASST
+397 AGAGSGAGGGSSTGSSASSSI
-411 TGAPGSTG
+411 GAPGSTG
-419 AGGSASTGGPA
+419 AGGGSPSTGGPA
-430 GAENVESTTAGAAAT
+430 GAENVESTTAGAVPT

-462 SPSTGAAPAS
+462 SPTTGAAPSS

-480 ASGAENVQHP
+480 ASGAE
-490 TTGAAP
+490 
-496 SSAAGTGGASGA
+496 
-508 EQVQTSSSSPA
+508 QVQSSSPSPA

-534 PVAATSGAAPAGHPG
+534 AVAPTNGAGPTGHPG

-554 ATGAKKPLINGQ
+554 VTGAKKPLINGQ
-566 RIEFGLREVVR
+566 RLEFGLREVVR

>member
-1 MGLLGDLAG
+1 M
-10 GIAGDTVEKLILFM
+10 EKLILFM

-48 PEMGAGS
+48 PAMGAGS

-79 VLRIAR
+79 VIKIAR
-85 DHNRESAENLVMGLI
+85 DHSRESAENLVMGLI

-123 APWLVDTIAGN
+123 APWLVDVIAGN

-139 LGQSMDLDAVTGSK
+139 LGQSMGLDAVGGSA

-158 AGILIVLAPFAILGS
+158 AGILIVLAPFAILGA
-173 ILNAALVIFSYGAA
+173 ILNAALVIFSYGVA

-218 AVILFKPV
+218 SVILFKPV

-239 GIRGTGDGEV
+239 GISGTGNDEV
-249 ANHVITLLSGTVIIF
+249 ANQVITLITGTVIIF
-264 MACLSMPALARVM
+264 TACLSMPALARVM

-315 AAAGAGA
+315 AAAAG
-322 AGAGAGGAAGA
+322 
-333 GAGGAAGAGAGG
+333 
-345 GAAGAAGAGAAG
+345 AGAAGAGAAG
-357 AAGAGA
+357 AGAAGAGA
-363 AGTGA
+363 SGA
-368 GAAGTGAAGA
+368 GAAGA
-378 GAGGASGGA
+378 GAGAAGGA
-387 AGASGASATG
+387 AGAGASG
-397 AGAGSGAGGGASST
+397 AGAGASGAGAGAGAAGGAAGAGASGAGAGASSAGAGASGAGAGASGAGGGASTGSGAA
-411 TGAPGSTG
+411 GAPGLAG
-419 AGGSASTGGPA
+419 AGAPGRGSPSAGGPA

-462 SPSTGAAPAS
+462 TPS
-472 AAGTGTGG
+472 
-480 ASGAENVQHP
+480 
-490 TTGAAP
+490 TGAAP
-496 SSAAGTGGASGA
+496 SSAASTGTGGASGA

-534 PVAATSGAAPAGHPG
+534 PVAATNGAGPSGHPA

-577 DAEHSIESGEDL
+577 DAEQALESGEDL

>member
-1 MGLLGDLAG
+1 MMDWVGDLAG

-48 PEMGAGS
+48 VEMGPGS

-61 MATTTFVGVA
+61 IATTTFVGIA

-108 AVSMVALSLAVTDEV
+108 AVSMVSLSLAVTDEV

-139 LGQSMDLDAVTGSK
+139 LGQSMDLDAVAGSK

-173 ILNAALVIFSYGAA
+173 ILNAALVIFSYGVA

-249 ANHVITLLSGTVIIF
+249 ANHVITLLTGTVIIF

-315 AAAGAGA
+315 AAAAGAGA

-333 GAGGAAGAGAGG
+333 AGAGAAGAGAGG
-345 GAAGAAGAGAAG
+345 GAAGAAGAGAG
-357 AAGAGA
+357 
-363 AGTGA
+363 GA

-378 GAGGASGGA
+378 GAGGASGGGV
-387 AGASGASATG
+387 GASGASATG
-397 AGAGSGAGGGASST
+397 AGAGGGASSA
-411 TGAPGSTG
+411 TGAPGSAG
-419 AGGSASTGGPA
+419 AGAPGGGPVSAGGPA

-445 SAPGTTT
+445 SALGTTT

-462 SPSTGAAPAS
+462 SPSTGAAPSS
-472 AAGTGTGG
+472 AAGT
-480 ASGAENVQHP
+480 
-490 TTGAAP
+490 
-496 SSAAGTGGASGA
+496 GTGGASGA

-519 AAGGASEASGPAGAE
+519 AAGGASEVSGPAGAE
-534 PVAATSGAAPAGHPG
+534 PVAATNGAAPAGHPG

-566 RIEFGLREVVR
+566 RLEFGLREAVR
-577 DAEHSIESGEDL
+577 DAEQSIESGEDL

>member
-1 MGLLGDLAG
+1 MGLLGDLASSV
-10 GIAGDTVEKLILFM
+10 AGDTVEKLILFM

-61 MATTTFVGVA
+61 TATTTFVGVA

-85 DHNRESAENLVMGLI
+85 DHSRESAENLVMGLI

-123 APWLVDTIAGN
+123 APWLVDTIAGD

-139 LGQSMDLDAVTGSK
+139 LGQSMGLDAVTGST

-173 ILNAALVIFSYGAA
+173 ILNAALVIFSYGVA
-187 GALCGLLPIF
+187 GALCGILPIF

-203 ERGRKSFDKAVGWLI
+203 ERGRKAFDKAVGWLI
-218 AVILFKPV
+218 SVILFKPV

-239 GIRGTGDGEV
+239 GISGTGDGEV
-249 ANHVITLLSGTVIIF
+249 ANHVITLLTGTVIIF
-264 MACLSMPALARVM
+264 SACLSMPALARVM

-304 VTAGVGALAAG
+304 LTAGVGTAAAGAAAAGAAGAGAGAAGAGAGAAGGAAAG
-315 AAAGAGA
+315 AAAGA
-322 AGAGAGGAAGA
+322 AGGGAGGAAGA
-333 GAGGAAGAGAGG
+333 GAGGAGA
-345 GAAGAAGAGAAG
+345 
-357 AAGAGA
+357 
-363 AGTGA
+363 
-368 GAAGTGAAGA
+368 
-378 GAGGASGGA
+378 
-387 AGASGASATG
+387 
-397 AGAGSGAGGGASST
+397 AGAGSGAGAGASGAGAGASGAGASSGAGGGSST
-411 TGAPGSTG
+411 GSSASSSTGAPGSTG
-419 AGGSASTGGPA
+419 AGGGSPSAGGPA
-430 GAENVESTTAGAAAT
+430 GAENVESTTAGAAPT

-462 SPSTGAAPAS
+462 SPTTGAAPGS

-480 ASGAENVQHP
+480 PTGAESVQ
-490 TTGAAP
+490 
-496 SSAAGTGGASGA
+496 
-508 EQVQTSSSSPA
+508 SSSPSPA

-534 PVAATSGAAPAGHPG
+534 AVAPTNGAGPTGHPA

-554 ATGAKKPLINGQ
+554 VTGAKKPLINGQ

>member
-1 MGLLGDLAG
+1 MITDWVSDLAG

-24 AGWLVEIFTTML
+24 AGWLVEVFSTML

-61 MATTTFVGVA
+61 SATTTFVGVA

-85 DHNRESAENLVMGLI
+85 DHSRESAENLVMGLI

-139 LGQSMDLDAVTGSK
+139 LGQSMGLDAVAGSK

-158 AGILIVLAPFAILGS
+158 AGILIVLAPFAILGA
-173 ILNAALVIFSYGAA
+173 ILNAALVIFSYGVA
-187 GALCGLLPIF
+187 GALCGILPIF

-203 ERGRKSFDKAVGWLI
+203 ERGRKAFDKAVGWLI
-218 AVILFKPV
+218 SVILFKPV

-239 GIRGTGDGEV
+239 GISGTGDGEV
-249 ANHVITLLSGTVIIF
+249 ANHVITLLTGTVIIF
-264 MACLSMPALARVM
+264 SACLSMPALARVM

-296 GGAVAIGA
+296 SGAVAIGA
-304 VTAGVGALAAG
+304 LTAGVGTAAAG
-315 AAAGAGA
+315 AAAAGAGTAGAGAGA
-322 AGAGAGGAAGA
+322 AGAGAGAASSA
-333 GAGGAAGAGAGG
+333 AGGAAGAGAGG
-345 GAAGAAGAGAAG
+345 V
-357 AAGAGA
+357 
-363 AGTGA
+363 
-368 GAAGTGAAGA
+368 AGA
-378 GAGGASGGA
+378 GAG
-387 AGASGASATG
+387 AGASGAGAGAGSGAGAGASG
-397 AGAGSGAGGGASST
+397 AGAGSGAGGGASTGSSASNS
-411 TGAPGSTG
+411 TGAPGSAG
-419 AGGSASTGGPA
+419 AGGPGGGSPSAGGPA
-430 GAENVESTTAGAAAT
+430 GAENVESTTAGAAST
-445 SAPGTTT
+445 SAPGNTTS
-452 GGASGAENVQ
+452 GASGAENVQ
-462 SPSTGAAPAS
+462 S
-472 AAGTGTGG
+472 
-480 ASGAENVQHP
+480 P

-496 SSAAGTGGASGA
+496 SSAAGAGTRGPTGGPTGA
-508 EQVQTSSSSPA
+508 ESVQSSSPSPA
-519 AAGGASEASGPAGAE
+519 PSGGASEVSGPAGAE
-534 PVAATSGAAPAGHPG
+534 SVAPTNGAGPAGHPA

-566 RIEFGLREVVR
+566 RLEYGMREVVR
-577 DAEHSIESGEDL
+577 DAEQSIESGEDL

>member
-1 MGLLGDLAG
+1 MEFISDMASS
-10 GIAGDTVEKLILFM
+10 IAGDTVEKLILFM
-24 AGWLVEIFTTML
+24 AGWLIEVFTTML
-36 DFVGTWWLNIGA
+36 DLVGTWWLNIGA

-61 MATTTFVGVA
+61 TATTTFVGVA

-139 LGQSMDLDAVTGSK
+139 LGQSMGLSGMVGAG
-153 MALTT
+153 MALPT
-158 AGILIVLAPFAILGS
+158 AGILLFLTPFALLGA
-173 ILNAALVIFSYGAA
+173 ILNAALVIFSYGVA

-203 ERGRKSFDKAVGWLI
+203 QKGQKSFDKAVGWLL
-218 AVILFKPV
+218 AMILFKPG
-226 AAVLYGFG
+226 AAVIYGFG

-239 GIRGTGDGEV
+239 GIDGTGGDEV
-249 ANHVITLLSGTVIIF
+249 SNKIISLLTGTVVIF
-264 MACLSMPALARVM
+264 SACFAMPALVRVL

-282 AGPRGMGAGGLAML
+282 AGPRGMGAGGLAMV
-296 GGAVAIGA
+296 GGALAIGA
-304 VTAGVGALAAG
+304 VTAGVGTLTAG
-315 AAAGAGA
+315 AAAGAGAAGAGAAGAGAGGAGA

-333 GAGGAAGAGAGG
+333 AG
-345 GAAGAAGAGAAG
+345 GAAGAAGAGA
-357 AAGAGA
+357 
-363 AGTGA
+363 
-368 GAAGTGAAGA
+368 
-378 GAGGASGGA
+378 GGVSGGSVS
-387 AGASGASATG
+387 ASGASATG
-397 AGAGSGAGGGASST
+397 AGAGGGASSA
-411 TGAPGSTG
+411 TGAPGSAG
-419 AGGSASTGGPA
+419 AGAPGGGPVSAGGPA

-462 SPSTGAAPAS
+462 SPSTGVAPAS
-472 AAGTGTGG
+472 TAGT
-480 ASGAENVQHP
+480 
-490 TTGAAP
+490 
-496 SSAAGTGGASGA
+496 GTGGASGA

-519 AAGGASEASGPAGAE
+519 AAGGAAEASGPAGAE
-534 PVAATSGAAPAGHPG
+534 PVAPANGAGPTGHPG

-554 ATGAKKPLINGQ
+554 VTGAKNPLINGQ
-566 RIEFGLREVVR
+566 RLEFGLREAVR
-577 DAEHSIESGEDL
+577 DAEQSIESGEDL

>member
-1 MGLLGDLAG
+1 MEFISDMASS
-10 GIAGDTVEKLILFM
+10 IAGDTVEKLILFM

-173 ILNAALVIFSYGAA
+173 ILNAALVIFSYGVA

-249 ANHVITLLSGTVIIF
+249 ANHVITLLTGTVIIF

-333 GAGGAAGAGAGG
+333 GAAGAAGGAAGAGAGG
-345 GAAGAAGAGAAG
+345 GAAGAAGAGAG
-357 AAGAGA
+357 
-363 AGTGA
+363 GA
-368 GAAGTGAAGA
+368 GAAGTGAA
-378 GAGGASGGA
+378 AGGASGGA

-397 AGAGSGAGGGASST
+397 AGAGGGASST
-411 TGAPGSTG
+411 TGAPGSAG
-419 AGGSASTGGPA
+419 AGGSAPAGGPA

-462 SPSTGAAPAS
+462 SPSTGAAP
-472 AAGTGTGG
+472 
-480 ASGAENVQHP
+480 
-490 TTGAAP
+490 
-496 SSAAGTGGASGA
+496 SSTAGTGGASGA

-534 PVAATSGAAPAGHPG
+534 AVAATNGAAPTGHPA
-549 GEGSS
+549 GEGSP

-566 RIEFGLREVVR
+566 RIEFGLREAVR
-577 DAEHSIESGEDL
+577 DAEQSIESGEDL